1 LSIDAGFGGNM
12 KRTGIRRFAEV
23 NKEWWL
29 VLSLFVIAA
38 VLDSV
43 ATRNQV
49 MLCLYVLPTMFSA
62 YFFGRRHA
70 MHTAFASIF
79 LVVLG
84 WTLKSLLFHGNTT
97 ELLAHNWYDLI
108 VWGTVLVALAYSM
121 GTLFRELREMY
132 EGMLLILGH
141 LVSRDTETQRR
152 ARRLAWLA
160 SAIGREAGLSMER
173 IVDIQSAA
181 LLQEIGT
188 MEISREVLAKAAR
201 LTRTETDALP
211 DASSKTAR
219 AQRDGRHSLERVIP
233 ILLGANN
240 ETDYYAATKSEASL
254 ESRVVA
260 IANEYN
266 NLTSDADN
274 RSALSP
280 HIARSIILRAAGTR
294 YSFDVVNAFVAAFN
308 TGSLD
313 WTGKDLP
320 QQNDAAYE
328 RYEQKFGKPGAK
340 EESSIRRT
348 LTLA

>member
-1 LSIDAGFGGNM
+1 M
-12 KRTGIRRFAEV
+12 KRSGLRRFAEV

-29 VLSLFVIAA
+29 VLSMFVIAA
-38 VLDSV
+38 ILDSM
-43 ATRNQV
+43 ATRNQM

-84 WTLKSLLFHGNTT
+84 WTLQSLLFHGNTT
-97 ELLAHNWYDLI
+97 ELLQHNWYDLI

-141 LVSRDTETQRR
+141 LVSRDTGAQQRS
-152 ARRLAWLA
+152 RRLAWLA
-160 SAIGREAGLSMER
+160 TMIGREAGISMDR
-173 IVDIQSAA
+173 LVDMQSAA

-188 MEISREVLAKAAR
+188 MEISGEVLAKAGR
-201 LTRTETDALP
+201 LTAAERDVIP
-211 DASSKTAR
+211 DGTSKKVR
-219 AQRDGRHSLERVIP
+219 AQREGLHSLERVIP
-233 ILLGANN
+233 IMLGANN
-240 ETDYYAATKSEASL
+240 EADYYAASKGGASL
-254 ESRVVA
+254 ESRVLA

-266 NLTSDADN
+266 NLISDAEN

-280 HIARSIILRAAGTR
+280 HVARSIILRAAGTR
-294 YSFDVVNAFVAAFN
+294 YSFDVVNAFVAAFDS
-308 TGSLD
+308 GSLN
-313 WTGKDLP
+313 WVRQDLP
-320 QQNDAAYE
+320 QANDSAYE
-328 RYEQKFGKPGAK
+328 RYESKFGKPGA
-340 EESSIRRT
+340 EEDNNIRRT

>member
-1 LSIDAGFGGNM
+1 M
-12 KRTGIRRFAEV
+12 KRSGIRRFAEV

-38 VLDSV
+38 VLDSM
-43 ATRNQV
+43 ATRNQM

-79 LVVLG
+79 LVVLS

-97 ELLAHNWYDLI
+97 DLLEHNWYDLI

-141 LVSRDTETQRR
+141 LISRSTDTQQR
-152 ARRLAWLA
+152 ARQLAWLA
-160 SAIGREAGLSMER
+160 TAIGREAGLSMDR
-173 IVDIQSAA
+173 LVDLQSAA

-188 MEISREVLAKAAR
+188 MEISRDVLAKAAR
-201 LTRTETDALP
+201 LTASDRGVLPETATK
-211 DASSKTAR
+211 AAKR
-219 AQRDGRHSLERVIP
+219 ADGLHSLERVIP
-233 ILLGANN
+233 IMLAANN
-240 ETDYYAATKSEASL
+240 EVDYYAASKAGASL
-254 ESRVVA
+254 ESRVIA

-266 NLTSDADN
+266 NLISNAEN

-280 HIARSIILRAAGTR
+280 HVARSIILRAAGTR
-294 YSFDVVNAFVAAFN
+294 YSFDVVNAFVAAFDS
-308 TGSLD
+308 GSLN
-313 WTGKDLP
+313 WGGRELP
-320 QQNDAAYE
+320 AKNDSAQDNYE
-328 RYEQKFGKPGAK
+328 RKFGKPGA
-340 EESSIRRT
+340 EEDGIRRM

>member
-1 LSIDAGFGGNM
+1 M
-12 KRTGIRRFAEV
+12 KRTGLRRFAEV

-29 VLSLFVIAA
+29 VLSMFVIAA
-38 VLDSV
+38 VLDSM
-43 ATRNQV
+43 ATRNEM

-70 MHTAFASIF
+70 IHTAFASIF

-84 WTLKSLLFHGNTT
+84 WTLQSVLFHGNTT
-97 ELLAHNWYDLI
+97 ELLEHNWFDLI

-141 LVSRDTETQRR
+141 MVSRDTATQQR

-160 SAIGREAGLSMER
+160 TAIGREAGISMDR
-173 IVDIQSAA
+173 LVDMQSAA

-188 MEISREVLAKAAR
+188 MEISREVLAKAGR
-201 LTRTETDALP
+201 LTGSERDVLPESASKAART
-211 DASSKTAR
+211 
-219 AQRDGRHSLERVIP
+219 QRDGLHSLKRVIP
-233 ILLGANN
+233 IMLGANN
-240 ETDYYAATKSEASL
+240 EADYYAAGKSTASL
-254 ESRVVA
+254 ESRVIA

-266 NLTSDADN
+266 SLISDAEN

-280 HIARSIILRAAGTR
+280 QVARSIILRAAGTR
-294 YSFDVVNAFVAAFN
+294 YSFDVVNAFVAAFDSGRLN
-308 TGSLD
+308 
-313 WTGKDLP
+313 WARQNLP
-320 QQNDAAYE
+320 QTDDSAYE
-328 RYEQKFGKPGAK
+328 RYENKFGKPGV
-340 EESSIRRT
+340 EEDNIRRT

>member
-1 LSIDAGFGGNM
+1 M
-12 KRTGIRRFAEV
+12 KRTGLRRFAEV

-29 VLSLFVIAA
+29 VLSLFIIAA
-38 VLDSV
+38 ILDTV
-43 ATRNQV
+43 ATRNQI

-84 WTLKSLLFHGNTT
+84 WTLQSVLFHGNTT
-97 ELLAHNWYDLI
+97 ELLQHNWYDLI

-141 LVSRDTETQRR
+141 MVSRDTDAQQR
-152 ARRLAWLA
+152 ARRLAWMA
-160 SAIGREAGLSMER
+160 TAIGREAGLSMDRLTEM
-173 IVDIQSAA
+173 QSAA

-188 MEISREVLAKAAR
+188 MEISRDVLAKAAR
-201 LTRTETDALP
+201 LTNAERNAIPESATKAQ
-211 DASSKTAR
+211 R
-219 AQRDGRHSLERVIP
+219 AQRDGLKSLQRVIP
-233 ILLGANN
+233 IMLSANN
-240 ETDYYAATKSEASL
+240 ESDYYAASQADLAL
-254 ESRVVA
+254 ESRIIA

-266 NLTSDADN
+266 SLISAAEN

-280 HIARSIILRAAGTR
+280 HVARSIILRAAGTR
-294 YSFDVVNAFVAAFN
+294 YSFDVVNAFVAAFESGMLN
-308 TGSLD
+308 
-313 WTGKDLP
+313 WTGNNLP
-320 QQNDAAYE
+320 RANDDAYE
-328 RYEQKFGKPGAK
+328 HYERKFGKPGA
-340 EESSIRRT
+340 EEDNIRRT

>member
-1 LSIDAGFGGNM
+1 M
-12 KRTGIRRFAEV
+12 KHSGLRRFAEV

-29 VLSLFVIAA
+29 VLSMFVIAA
-38 VLDSV
+38 ILDSM
-43 ATRNQV
+43 ATRNQM

-84 WTLKSLLFHGNTT
+84 WTLESLLFHGNTT
-97 ELLAHNWYDLI
+97 ELLQHNWYDLI

-141 LVSRDTETQRR
+141 LVSRDTGAQQR

-160 SAIGREAGLSMER
+160 TMIGREAGISMER
-173 IVDIQSAA
+173 LVDMQSAA

-188 MEISREVLAKAAR
+188 MEISGEVLAKAGR
-201 LTRTETDALP
+201 LTASERNVLP
-211 DASSKTAR
+211 DGESKKAR
-219 AQRDGRHSLERVIP
+219 AQRDGLHSLERVIP
-233 ILLGANN
+233 IMLGANN
-240 ETDYYAATKSEASL
+240 EADYYAASKGSASL
-254 ESRVVA
+254 ESRILA

-266 NLTSDADN
+266 NLISDAEN

-280 HIARSIILRAAGTR
+280 HVARSIILRAAGTR
-294 YSFDVVNAFVAAFN
+294 YSFDVVNAFVAAFDS
-308 TGSLD
+308 GSLN
-313 WTGKDLP
+313 WVRQDLP
-320 QQNDAAYE
+320 QANDTAYE
-328 RYEQKFGKPGAK
+328 RYESKFGKPGA
-340 EESSIRRT
+340 EEDNNIRRT